1 MEQHIEWCVFAT
13 LVWNKYFFGV
23 GLGRLH
29 DARRCCGNLL
39 RILWGPTSQKKRA
52 SHRFAPKTVDI
63 FPKTSPKQPPKHPQ
77 NWPTKTPN
85 IGLNIV
91 QVLKKTLGEPLAAA
105 RWSCQL
111 SAGRKQQS
119 SLRSH
124 WRHWKPDGSW
134 WFTGGLNH
142 AIRDNFGDTPFSTNI
157 TYIMYVCCVYNICI
171 ICVYV
176 YIYTVYVTCVLYK
189 YSVLGMC
196 HPTDCGNA
204 ELSNNI
210 LGMVWARQID

>member
-1 MEQHIEWCVFAT
+1 MCFCH
-13 LVWNKYFFGV
+13 FGV
-23 GLGRLH
+23 EQVF
-29 DARRCCGNLL
+29 
-39 RILWGPTSQKKRA
+39 LWGWFREIAWCSTMLREPFEDTLGTNIPEKRA

-63 FPKTSPKQPPKHPQ
+63 FPKTSPKHPQ

-176 YIYTVYVTCVLYK
+176 YIYSICDMCV
-189 YSVLGMC
+189 V
-196 HPTDCGNA
+196 
-204 ELSNNI
+204 
-210 LGMVWARQID
+210 